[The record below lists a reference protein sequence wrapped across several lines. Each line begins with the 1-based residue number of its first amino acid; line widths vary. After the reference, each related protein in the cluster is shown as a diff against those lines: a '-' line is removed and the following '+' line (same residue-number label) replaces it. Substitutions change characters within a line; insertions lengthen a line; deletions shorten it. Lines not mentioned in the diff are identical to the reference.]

1 MVLLRYVDIAFAIV
15 IVSLNVDLVSAFQ
28 NQPMVGIPARSV
40 IKGTHRDEATG
51 LVDCRP
57 RKRDAS
63 ILFSVVD
70 VQENAPRDI
79 QTMEQW
85 VYQCGVQGT
94 DGLQLVSDSDI
105 GASADGMHQQH
116 FDASLMT
123 SYDIPANSPVL
134 FVPSEMIL
142 SSNKAVEEFG
152 RLEDAE
158 KLITSLNAESQFRQY
173 YLMLKILVEWERGDE
188 SPWFPWLNS
197 LPRYYS
203 NAASMTPFCYKCL
216 PSLMASLAMKERAN
230 LNHLQ
235 VKRVPFLS
243 EETRGN
249 ANLWVWAYQI
259 VYTRSFDADNGTGD
273 LCIAPMADYF
283 NHGTE
288 TEVTMGYDEEGNC
301 HVQTTREVPAG
312 SPLRMSYGDPT
323 NPSFLFARYGFL
335 DESSPATFCKY
346 TPPHINNELREM
358 GYAHNRMLFYKETG
372 DASQEVWDVLLH
384 QILSSSNIAKKRA
397 LYKAHIDDDYE
408 TKQALHEQYYQDTSL
423 KLLEHIDDFINQLDE
438 LSVKSIG
445 KDVNEHP
452 RLPLILRHNEFVRE
466 TFLAVRARYF

>member
-1 MVLLRYVDIAFAIV
+1 MNKMRHQTYLFFAIAWF
-15 IVSLNVDLVSAFQ
+15 NPTFVSAFR
-28 NQPMVGIPARSV
+28 NAFPAGMPVRSTTERV
-40 IKGTHRDEATG
+40 KNA
-51 LVDCRP
+51 
-57 RKRDAS
+57 DAS
-63 ILFSVVD
+63 GFVHRGWTKRGVSVLFSVVD
-70 VQENAPRDI
+70 VHENAPRDI

-85 VYQCGVQGT
+85 AYQCGVQGT
-94 DGLQLVSDSDI
+94 DGLQLVSDQGTSGD
-105 GASADGMHQQH
+105 SMNQQH
-116 FDASLMT
+116 MDISLMT
-123 SYDIPANSPVL
+123 SYDIPADSPVL

-142 SSNKAVEEFG
+142 SSDKAIDEFG

-158 KLITSLNAESQFRQY
+158 KLITSLNADSELRQY
-173 YLMLKILVEWERGDE
+173 YLLLKILVEWERGDE

-230 LNHLQ
+230 MNHLQ

-249 ANLWVWAYQI
+249 TNLWVWAYQI
-259 VYTRSFDADNGTGD
+259 VYTRSFEANNGSGD

-288 TEVTMGYDEEGNC
+288 NEIIMGYDKEGNC
-301 HVQTTREVPAG
+301 HMQTTRDVPAG

-346 TPPHINNELREM
+346 VPPHVSKELKDM
-358 GYAHNRMLFYKETG
+358 GYSQNRMLFYKDTG
-372 DASQEVWDVLLH
+372 DASQEVWDVFLH
-384 QILSSSNIAKKRA
+384 QILSASNIAKKRA
-397 LYKAHIDDDYE
+397 LYKAHMEGDYE

-423 KLLEHIDDFINQLDE
+423 KLSSHIDDFITQLDE
-438 LSVKSIG
+438 LSTKAIG
-445 KDVNEHP
+445 RDVNEHP
-452 RLPLILRHNEFVRE
+452 RLPLILRHNEFVRS
-466 TFLAVRARYF
+466 TFLAVRSRYFE

>member
-1 MVLLRYVDIAFAIV
+1 MRHQKSLVFAITLFYNGF
-15 IVSLNVDLVSAFQ
+15 ISAFRH
-28 NQPMVGIPARSV
+28 PSAVGTPVRSFT
-40 IKGTHRDEATG
+40 GRDESVNANSFFHRGQGKIGT
-51 LVDCRP
+51 
-57 RKRDAS
+57 S
-63 ILFSVVD
+63 FLFSVVD
-70 VQENAPRDI
+70 VQENAPRDV

-85 VYQCGVQGT
+85 AYQCGVQGT
-94 DGLQLVSDSDI
+94 DGLQLFCDTAAID
-105 GASADGMHQQH
+105 DGTTQQH
-116 FDASLMT
+116 MDVSLMT
-123 SYDIPANSPVL
+123 SNDIPANNPVL

-142 SSNKAVEEFG
+142 SSHKALKEFG

-158 KLITSLNAESQFRQY
+158 KLITSLNAESQLRQY
-173 YLMLKILVEWERGDE
+173 YLMLKILIEWERGEE

-230 LNHLQ
+230 MNHLQ

-249 ANLWVWAYQI
+249 ADLWVWAYQI
-259 VYTRSFDADNGTGD
+259 VYTRSFEANNGTGD

-288 TEVTMGYDEEGNC
+288 TDISMGYDTEGNC
-301 HVQTTREVPAG
+301 LVQTTRDVPAG

-346 TPPHINNELREM
+346 TPPHVNKELEDM
-358 GYAHNRMLFYKETG
+358 GYAQNRMLFYKETG
-372 DASQEVWDVLLH
+372 DASQEVWDVFLH
-384 QILSSSNIAKKRA
+384 QILSSTNIAKKRA
-397 LYKAHIDDDYE
+397 LYKAHMEEDYE
-408 TKQALHEQYYQDTSL
+408 TKQSLHEQYYQDTSL
-423 KLLEHIDDFINQLDE
+423 KLLTHIDDFILQLDQ
-438 LSVKSIG
+438 LSTKAIG
-445 KDVNEHP
+445 RDVDEHP
-452 RLPLILRHNEFVRE
+452 RLPLILRHNDFVRN
-466 TFLAVRARYF
+466 TFLAVRARYFE

>member
-1 MVLLRYVDIAFAIV
+1 MVLPRYAAFAIT
-15 IVSLNVDLVSAFQ
+15 SALNVGLVAAFQ
-28 NQPMVGIPARSV
+28 NQPIVSLPVVRSTIQGTNQGDASGSVG
-40 IKGTHRDEATG
+40 
-51 LVDCRP
+51 CRA
-57 RKRDAS
+57 RKRDAP

-70 VQENAPRDI
+70 VQEHVTRDI
-79 QTMEQW
+79 ETMEQW
-85 VYQCGVQGT
+85 VYQCGAQGT
-94 DGLQLVSDSDI
+94 EGLQLVSESDWV
-105 GASADGMHQQH
+105 HPQH
-116 FDASLMT
+116 FDVSLMT
-123 SYDIPANSPVL
+123 SADIPANSPVL
-134 FVPSEMIL
+134 YVPNEMIL

-158 KLITSLNAESQFRQY
+158 KLLTSLNSESEFRQY
-173 YLMLKILVEWERGDE
+173 YLMLKILTEWERGDE

-216 PSLMASLAMKERAN
+216 PSLMAALALKERAN

-243 EETRGN
+243 QETRGN
-249 ANLWVWAYQI
+249 TDLWVWAYQI
-259 VYTRSFDADNGTGD
+259 VYTRSFEANNGSGD

-288 TEVTMGYDEEGNC
+288 IDIELGYDEEGNC
-301 HVQTTREVPAG
+301 HVQTTRDVPAG

-346 TPPHINNELREM
+346 VPPHVNNELKEM
-358 GYAHNRMLFYKETG
+358 GYAHNRMLFYKDTG
-372 DASQEVWDVLLH
+372 DVSPEVWDVLLH

-408 TKQALHEQYYQDTSL
+408 TKQALHELYYQDTSQ
-423 KLLEHIDDFINQLDE
+423 KLLDHIDDFINQLDE
-438 LSVKSIG
+438 LSAKSAG
-445 KDVNEHP
+445 RDVNEHP
-452 RLPLILRHNEFVRE
+452 RLPLILSHNEFVRN
-466 TFLAVRARYF
+466 TFLAVRARYFG